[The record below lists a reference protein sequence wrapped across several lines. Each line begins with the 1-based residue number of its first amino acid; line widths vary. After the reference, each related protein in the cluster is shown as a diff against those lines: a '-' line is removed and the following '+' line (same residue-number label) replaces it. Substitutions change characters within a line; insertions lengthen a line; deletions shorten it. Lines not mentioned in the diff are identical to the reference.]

1 MRIVSPSAELIAFT
15 PNPIALIERAGRV
28 CYKSEERIT
37 ETSASAF
44 VKKLIASGHLSVL
57 EHATAT
63 FHLVCDRGVSHEL
76 VRHRIASFSQESTR
90 YCNYGKGDVAFVV
103 PCGYSRNVPPGV
115 YNSTDGHMTDT
126 FPADVWFRSMLGAEE
141 DYKRLLK
148 LGQPPQLARS
158 VLPNSLKTEVVITA
172 NFREWRLIL
181 QQRTSSKAHPDMQC
195 LMALV
200 KKQLVERFA
209 AAFEDLA
216 T

>member
-1 MRIVSPSAELIAFT
+1 MRIVNPSADLIAST
-15 PNPIALIERAGRV
+15 PNPISLIERAGRV

-37 ETSASAF
+37 ETSAAAF

-57 EHATAT
+57 EHASAT

-90 YCNYGKGDVAFVV
+90 YCNYGKGDVVFVV
-103 PCGYSRNVPPGV
+103 PSAYSESIQPGEYHTTSNHV
-115 YNSTDGHMTDT
+115 WSNE
-126 FPADVWFRSMLGAEE
+126 PANVWFHSMLGAE
-141 DYKRLLK
+141 DYYKRILL

-181 QQRTSSKAHPDMQC
+181 QQRTSTKAHPDMQV
-195 LMALV
+195 LMMKVKAL
-200 KKQLVERFA
+200 LIEHFP
-209 AAFEDLA
+209 AAFEDLP
-216 T
+216 